1 VVLST
6 TGLLARTAG
15 PPAPG
20 GRRAAHDTLRAA
32 VPATVRGQ
40 VALVTNRGRLLRL
53 DVLDAPALPPT
64 DEPPALSGAVPV
76 GELAG
81 LDRGER
87 VVSLA
92 RLEES
97 APPLTLATAVGQVKR
112 VAPERAPNRDAW
124 EVIALRDGDE
134 VVGAAEAGDDDELV
148 LLTDDAQ
155 LLRFPAASV
164 RPQGRAAAGMAGIRL
179 AESARVV
186 CLGVVRGGAADDAVV
201 VTVAG
206 SAAVLPGTVPGTAK
220 VTPFALYP
228 AKGRAT
234 GGVRAHR
241 FLRGEDRLDLAWV
254 GPAPA
259 RASGSGGQPVELPA
273 PDPRRDGSGSP
284 LDQPVVGIG

>member
-1 VVLST
+1 
-6 TGLLARTAG
+6 
-15 PPAPG
+15 
-20 GRRAAHDTLRAA
+20 
-32 VPATVRGQ
+32 
-40 VALVTNRGRLLRL
+40 
-53 DVLDAPALPPT
+53 
-64 DEPPALSGAVPV
+64 VPV